1 MCEIQVKLVTAKCV
15 CTWKYRGSPITVSNN
30 PWYHI
35 FPFLFTDCRYPSGS
49 GANPMR
55 YSFLSS

>member
-30 PWYHI
+30 LWYHI
-35 FPFLFTDCRYPSGS
+35 FLFLLTDFRYPIGS
-49 GANPMR
+49 GANPGR
-55 YSFLSS
+55 CSFLSS